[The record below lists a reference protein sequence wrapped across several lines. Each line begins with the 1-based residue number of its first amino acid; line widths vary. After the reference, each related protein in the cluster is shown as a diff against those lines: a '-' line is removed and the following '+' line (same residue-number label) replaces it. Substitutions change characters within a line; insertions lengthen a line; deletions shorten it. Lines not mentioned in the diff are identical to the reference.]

1 MFKSFFWIII
11 TYEIFQIKEKTKT
24 AFMKSKNN
32 ILQRASASA
41 MKICYL
47 EKKKKTEKVMPL
59 STTDVSDSEI
69 YDSDRKY

>member
-1 MFKSFFWIII
+1 
-11 TYEIFQIKEKTKT
+11 
-24 AFMKSKNN
+24 MKSKNN

-41 MKICYL
+41 MKIGYL
-47 EKKKKTEKVMPL
+47 EKKKKTEKVMLL

>member
-11 TYEIFQIKEKTKT
+11 TYQIFQIKEKKTKT

-32 ILQRASASA
+32 ILQRASA
-41 MKICYL
+41 MKIGYL